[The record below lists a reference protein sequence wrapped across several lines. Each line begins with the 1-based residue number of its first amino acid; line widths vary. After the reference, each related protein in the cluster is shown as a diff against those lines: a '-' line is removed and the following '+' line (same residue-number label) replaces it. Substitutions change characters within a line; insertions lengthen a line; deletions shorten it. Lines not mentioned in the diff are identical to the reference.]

1 MTPLPPLTWLQAF
14 EAAARTLSFTSA
26 GRELGVTQAA
36 ISQRIRL
43 LEDRLGH
50 KLFVRH
56 PRSLTLTPAGQAWL
70 PSIHDAFSRLAE
82 GTAEVFG
89 GAADH
94 SVTLRTTP
102 VIQQDWLAPRLA
114 RLREAHPEV
123 ALRLVSAIWP
133 DDFGPEGADI
143 EIRYGHGDW
152 AGVEALSLGEEWL
165 VPACAPAVAERLR
178 APADLAGHTLLHALG
193 FGAGWP
199 AWLEAAGVGGLE
211 RRCDSLA
218 CDNQVMTLALAA
230 RGVGVALAHR
240 RLLAERDDLVVPFDP
255 GLPCAERFW
264 LVRPSRREVGDD
276 ARRVWRWLLAERQLS
291 GG

>member
-1 MTPLPPLTWLQAF
+1 MSVLPPLMWLQAF
-14 EAAARTLSFTSA
+14 EAAARTLSFTAA

-56 PRSLTLTPAGQAWL
+56 PRSLSLTPAGQAWL
-70 PSIHDAFSRLAE
+70 PSINDAFSRLTE

-89 GAADH
+89 GETNH

-102 VIQQDWLAPRLA
+102 VIQQNWLAPRLP
-114 RLREAHPEV
+114 RLKRDHPHL

-133 DDFGPEGADI
+133 ADFGAEGADI

-152 AGVEALSLGEEWL
+152 SGVEALALGEERL
-165 VPACAPAVAERLR
+165 VPVCDPALAGQLNT
-178 APADLAGHTLLHALG
+178 PGDLAGHTLLNALG

-199 AWLEAAGVGGLE
+199 AWLEAAGERGLE
-211 RRCDSLA
+211 ARCHPLN
-218 CDNQVMTLALAA
+218 CDNQVITLALAA
-230 RGVGVALAHR
+230 RGMGVALTHQ
-240 RLLAERDDLVVPFDP
+240 RLLTGRGDLVMPFEQA
-255 GLPCAERFW
+255 LVSEERFW
-264 LVRPSRREVGDD
+264 LVRPARGPRQEEASLLWSWLVREVEAG
-276 ARRVWRWLLAERQLS
+276 R
-291 GG
+291 